1 MRTAIEYFE
10 FFYKKTVTFRA
21 FNGNYLTV
29 ALKSLQLIRLSSRMK
44 VTKPFTNKDYGCEV
58 LSIDSKLKEFKL
70 SKLLILGTS
79 FLLFN
84 GTTATAGELLVQE
97 NQSQISQSSTTKEN
111 LLEQINLY
119 SDNDRW
125 NQVNSVSQLRDVS
138 PGDWAYEALRSLV
151 ERYGC
156 LVGYPN
162 QTFRGNKPLSRYE
175 FAAGL
180 NACLNQVERLIAS
193 SEAVL
198 TEDLDRLQRL
208 IEEFQTELAT
218 LRGRV
223 DNLEGRVAFLE
234 DRQFSTTTTLTGEVV
249 FSLASVLTG
258 DNANGNEID
267 RIPVFGSRT
276 RLGFNTSFTGEDL
289 LFTQF
294 SAGNFPFLSE
304 VTGTFEGDL
313 GLLADND
320 NDLELLVAFYSFP
333 LGDRTQVVVEGFN
346 GIAYDFA
353 DTINPLDGYNDSATG
368 SISFFGSRNPIYN
381 TVFGSGI
388 GTKTQLGDKFEL
400 SLGYL
405 ASEANDSLEGSGLF
419 NGPYAA
425 LGQLVFKPS
434 DRFKLGLT
442 YVHAYNNSD
451 TFTGS
456 NLANFRTFTENEF
469 GEAVPTSSNS
479 YGIET
484 AWKISDRFILGG
496 WVGYTNTLALS
507 TLNGTIDR
515 GELDIWNW
523 AVTLAFP
530 DLGKQGNLGGI
541 VVGMEPK
548 VTDSSIELPGINN
561 QDRDTSL
568 HVEAFY
574 QYQLTDNIAITPGVV
589 WITAPDHNQD
599 NDDIVIGTIR
609 TTFTF

>member
-97 NQSQISQSSTTKEN
+97 NQSQISQSSITKEN

>member
-1 MRTAIEYFE
+1 
-10 FFYKKTVTFRA
+10 
-21 FNGNYLTV
+21 
-29 ALKSLQLIRLSSRMK
+29 MK

-97 NQSQISQSSTTKEN
+97 NQSQISQSSITKEN

>member
-1 MRTAIEYFE
+1 
-10 FFYKKTVTFRA
+10 
-21 FNGNYLTV
+21 
-29 ALKSLQLIRLSSRMK
+29 MK

>member
-1 MRTAIEYFE
+1 
-10 FFYKKTVTFRA
+10 
-21 FNGNYLTV
+21 
-29 ALKSLQLIRLSSRMK
+29 MK

-333 LGDRTQVVVEGFN
+333 LGDHTQVVVEGFN

>member
-333 LGDRTQVVVEGFN
+333 LGDHTQVVVEGFN